1 LRIRTG
7 IGYHS
12 GMSAKPVVAFA
23 FCHDYGAALGP
34 ALDRAV
40 DAIGGW
46 QSLVRPGLKVLVKPN
61 LLLDRKPEEAVT
73 THPEFVRVVLRRL
86 KACGAEVRVGDS
98 PAFAVDLRRVWEKTG
113 IQAVCAEEG
122 VPLISLEAAGMVK
135 VERDGHHFG
144 ISKPVAEA
152 DLVINLP
159 KVKTHGL
166 TVLTAAVKNFY
177 GTVPGFLK
185 TQLHKEHPRRPSFG
199 KLVKA
204 IGESMPPSLNLAD
217 GVIGMDGEGPSAG
230 QPVKLGFVA
239 ASMDPFAMDIALCG
253 VLHIDPAKVP
263 YLLDM
268 PQHAPYNA
276 IERRGDA
283 PDAPHFRQPVHTHLY
298 LKHVPDCVI
307 QFVARRVWF
316 RPFFGNT
323 CVACGRCA
331 KACPM
336 SAIAFTIG
344 QRPVL
349 NGPLCVGCCCC
360 HEVCPVNAI
369 EIQPSPMLKFLGNFI
384 DLRKGPKKADAPQT
398 PK

>member
-1 LRIRTG
+1 MT
-7 IGYHS
+7 S
-12 GMSAKPVVAFA
+12 KPVVAFA
-23 FCHDYGAALGP
+23 FCPDYGAALGP
-34 ALDRAV
+34 ALDKAV
-40 DAIGGW
+40 ESIGGW
-46 QSLVRPGLKVLVKPN
+46 QSLVRPGTKVLVKPN
-61 LLLDRKPEEAVT
+61 LLLDRKPEDAVT

-86 KACGAEVRVGDS
+86 KACGASVQVGDS

-135 VERDGHHFG
+135 MERDGHQFG

-185 TQLHKEHPRRPSFG
+185 TQLHKEHPRRPAFG

-204 IGESMPPSLNLAD
+204 ICESMPPSLSLAD

-239 ASMDPFAMDIALCG
+239 ASTDPFAMDIALCT
-253 VLHIDPAKVP
+253 VLHIDPAKVT

-268 PQHAPYNA
+268 PQHAPYDA
-276 IERRGDA
+276 IEWRGDK

-298 LKHVPDCVI
+298 LKYLPDGVVK
-307 QFVARRVWF
+307 FVTRRVWF
-316 RPFFGNT
+316 RPFFGEA

-336 SAIAFTIG
+336 KAITVTNG
-344 QRPVL
+344 HRPVL
-349 NGPLCVGCCCC
+349 DGPLCVGCCCC

-369 EIQPSPMLKFLGNFI
+369 EIRPSPMLNFLKKFI
-384 DLRKGPKKADAPQT
+384 DLRKGPKDADAASAT
-398 PK
+398 PKRS

>member
-1 LRIRTG
+1 
-7 IGYHS
+7 
-12 GMSAKPVVAFA
+12 MSSKPVIAFA
-23 FCHDYGAALGP
+23 FCAAYDQTLAP
-34 ALDRAV
+34 ALDKAV
-40 DAIGGW
+40 ADIGGW
-46 QSLVRPGLKVLVKPN
+46 QGLIRPGLKVLVKPN

-86 KACGAEVRVGDS
+86 KACGADVRVGDS
-98 PAFAVDLRRVWEKTG
+98 PAFAVDLHRVWEKTG
-113 IQAVCAEEG
+113 IQAVCAEEN
-122 VPLISLEAAGMVK
+122 VPLISLEAAGMVQ
-135 VERDGHHFG
+135 VEHDGHHFG

-152 DLVINLP
+152 DLIINLP

-185 TQLHKEHPRRPSFG
+185 TQLHKEHPRRPAFG

-239 ASMDPFAMDIALCG
+239 ASTDPFAMDIALCK
-253 VLHIDPAKVP
+253 VLHIDPLKVP

-268 PQHAPYNA
+268 SLHAPYDA
-276 IERRGDA
+276 IEYRGDT

-298 LKHVPDCVI
+298 LRHVPDCVI
-307 QFVARRVWF
+307 KFITRRIWF
-316 RPFFGNT
+316 RPFFGKA
-323 CVACGRCA
+323 CIVCGRCA

-336 SAIAFTIG
+336 NAITIING
-344 QRPVL
+344 RRPVL

-384 DLRKGPKKADAPQT
+384 DLRKKPKTDSHTAGPQKPT
-398 PK
+398 